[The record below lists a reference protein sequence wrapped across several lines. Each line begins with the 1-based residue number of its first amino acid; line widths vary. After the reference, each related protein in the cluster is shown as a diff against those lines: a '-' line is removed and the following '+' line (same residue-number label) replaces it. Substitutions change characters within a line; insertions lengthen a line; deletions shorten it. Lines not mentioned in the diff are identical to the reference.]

1 MRRRSAR
8 CGVRD
13 NEVNA
18 MTDETMGTV
27 LQNCPGVRCAC
38 RCRRYRVRGVRVQ
51 AAWPHPGFQA
61 AEHAGP
67 GKPRDG
73 KPCAAFGGD
82 SENREGPANWQ
93 LIPPGGRSSY
103 RGPQS
108 AVRHLPKRHDGFAHA
123 CDHRAHAGGFRISDA
138 DSFNGLWVNNLN
150 VKDADLRDG
159 DIVQIGTFCLM
170 YLATPTM
177 R

>member
-27 LQNCPGVRCAC
+27 LQNCPVCGAPVAADATAC
-38 RCRRYRVRGVRVQ
+38 EACGFKLLGRTQ
-51 AAWPHPGFQA
+51 AFKPLNMQA
-61 AEHAGP
+61 QASPAMANPALLSEATLKIVKGP
-67 GKPRDG
+67 
-73 KPCAAFGGD
+73 
-82 SENREGPANWQ
+82 Q
-93 LIPPGGRSSY
+93 LIPLGGRSSY

-123 CDHRAHAGGFRISDA
+123 CDHRAHAGR
-138 DSFNGLWVNNLN
+138 L
-150 VKDADLRDG
+150 
-159 DIVQIGTFCLM
+159 
-170 YLATPTM
+170 PH
-177 R
+177 